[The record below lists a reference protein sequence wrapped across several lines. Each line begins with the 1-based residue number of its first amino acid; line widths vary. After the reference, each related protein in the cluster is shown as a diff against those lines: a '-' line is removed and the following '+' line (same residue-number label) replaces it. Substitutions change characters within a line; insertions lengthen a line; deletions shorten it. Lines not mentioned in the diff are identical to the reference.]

1 MVTENDTDTSI
12 TERVVRMGVRF
23 TDSEAVAMYD
33 SVTGQ
38 AFGPV
43 FADEDEA
50 EDFLTWL
57 GTKEMMDETFPLGDD
72 KIWFTAD
79 TRKYTLVELMEA
91 YLLWQKDTGRY
102 EEPSSD

>member
-1 MVTENDTDTSI
+1 
-12 TERVVRMGVRF
+12 MGVRF
-23 TDSEAVAMYD
+23 TDSENVAMYD

-43 FADEDEA
+43 FADEDEVD
-50 EDFLTWL
+50 EFISWL
-57 GTKEMMDETFPLGDD
+57 IDREEAGEGFNLGDER
-72 KIWFTAD
+72 IFYTSD
-79 TRKYTLVELMEA
+79 TRKYTLVQLMEA

>member
-1 MVTENDTDTSI
+1 
-12 TERVVRMGVRF
+12 MGVRT
-23 TDSEAVAMYD
+23 TDRAAVAMYD

-43 FADEDEA
+43 FDSTSDAD
-50 EDFLTWL
+50 DFLEWL
-57 GTKEMMDETFPLGDD
+57 TERMNTHIDFPLGDD
-72 KIWFTAD
+72 RILYTDD
-79 TRKYTLVELMEA
+79 TRKYTHVQLMEV

>member
-1 MVTENDTDTSI
+1 
-12 TERVVRMGVRF
+12 MGVRF
-23 TDSEAVAMYD
+23 TDSENVAMYD

-43 FADEDEA
+43 FADADEA
-50 EDFLTWL
+50 EDFIEWL
-57 GTKEMMDETFPLGDD
+57 VGMETNNETFPLGDD
-72 KIWFTAD
+72 SIMYTSD
-79 TRKYTLVELMEA
+79 TRKYTLVQLMEA